1 MNDIALDV
9 TYIVKNYPYPFNIN
23 LINAL
28 IYQGKK
34 KDVELITLFN
44 VGEIVKKV
52 DLDTLD
58 KIARE
63 KIYLVDDYL
72 KACKNLNIRYVVSKD
87 GLIDLDFKKVIK
99 SNKSFESELGLDDVK
114 EFFLALEE
122 YVKRKKWE
130 FLQMIL
136 KIKLGYAI
144 IHL

>member
-1 MNDIALDV
+1 MIALDV

-63 KIYLVDDYL
+63 KIYLVEDYL
-72 KACKNLNIRYVVSKD
+72 KACKNLNIRYVVSKE

-122 YVKRKKWE
+122 YVKRKK
-130 FLQMIL
+130 
-136 KIKLGYAI
+136 
-144 IHL
+144 

>member
-1 MNDIALDV
+1 MIALDV

-122 YVKRKKWE
+122 YVKRKK
-130 FLQMIL
+130 
-136 KIKLGYAI
+136 
-144 IHL
+144 

>member
-9 TYIVKNYPYPFNIN
+9 TYIVKKYPYPYNLN

-28 IYQGKK
+28 IYESRKINI
-34 KDVELITLFN
+34 DLLTLFN

-52 DLDTLD
+52 DLDSLD

-87 GLIDLDFKKVIK
+87 GLIDLDFKKVIESK
-99 SNKSFESELGLDDVK
+99 LTLDSELMLDNCK
-114 EFFLALEE
+114 ELFLALKE
-122 YVKRKKWE
+122 YRNRVGR
-130 FLQMIL
+130 
-136 KIKLGYAI
+136 
-144 IHL
+144 

>member
-9 TYIVKNYPYPFNIN
+9 TYIVKKYPYPYNLN

-87 GLIDLDFKKVIK
+87 GLIDLDFKKVIESK
-99 SNKSFESELGLDDVK
+99 LTLDSELMLDNYK
-114 EFFLALEE
+114 ELFLALKE
-122 YVKRKKWE
+122 YRNRVGR
-130 FLQMIL
+130 
-136 KIKLGYAI
+136 
-144 IHL
+144 

>member
-9 TYIVKNYPYPFNIN
+9 TYIVKKYPYPFNIN

-34 KDVELITLFN
+34 NDVELITLFN

-122 YVKRKKWE
+122 YVKRKK
-130 FLQMIL
+130 
-136 KIKLGYAI
+136 
-144 IHL
+144 

>member
-1 MNDIALDV
+1 MIALDV

-63 KIYLVDDYL
+63 KIYLVEDYL
-72 KACKNLNIRYVVSKD
+72 KACKNLNIRYIVSKE

-122 YVKRKKWE
+122 YVKRKK
-130 FLQMIL
+130 
-136 KIKLGYAI
+136 
-144 IHL
+144 

>member
-9 TYIVKNYPYPFNIN
+9 TYIVKKYPYPYNLN

-28 IYQGKK
+28 IYEGKK

-87 GLIDLDFKKVIK
+87 GLIDLDFKKVIESK
-99 SNKSFESELGLDDVK
+99 LTLDSELMLDNCK
-114 EFFLALEE
+114 ELFFFLKE
-122 YVKRKKWE
+122 YRNRVGR
-130 FLQMIL
+130 
-136 KIKLGYAI
+136 
-144 IHL
+144 

>member
-9 TYIVKNYPYPFNIN
+9 TYIVKKYPYPFNIN

-28 IYQGKK
+28 IYEGEK

-122 YVKRKKWE
+122 YV
-130 FLQMIL
+130 
-136 KIKLGYAI
+136 
-144 IHL
+144 

>member
-9 TYIVKNYPYPFNIN
+9 TYIVKKYPYPYNLN

-28 IYQGKK
+28 IYESRKINI
-34 KDVELITLFN
+34 DLLTLFN

-87 GLIDLDFKKVIK
+87 GLIDLDFKKVIESK
-99 SNKSFESELGLDDVK
+99 LTLDSELMLDNYK
-114 EFFLALEE
+114 ELFLALME
-122 YVKRKKWE
+122 YRNRVGR
-130 FLQMIL
+130 
-136 KIKLGYAI
+136 
-144 IHL
+144 

>member
-9 TYIVKNYPYPFNIN
+9 TYIVKKYPYPYNLN

-28 IYQGKK
+28 IYEGKK

-122 YVKRKKWE
+122 YVKRKK
-130 FLQMIL
+130 
-136 KIKLGYAI
+136 
-144 IHL
+144 

>member
-1 MNDIALDV
+1 MIALDV

-28 IYQGKK
+28 IYQGKQ
-34 KDVELITLFN
+34 KDIELITLFN

-63 KIYLVDDYL
+63 KIYLVEDYL
-72 KACKNLNIRYVVSKD
+72 KACKNLNIRYVVSKE

-122 YVKRKKWE
+122 YVKRKK
-130 FLQMIL
+130 
-136 KIKLGYAI
+136 
-144 IHL
+144 

>member
-122 YVKRKKWE
+122 YVKRKK
-130 FLQMIL
+130 
-136 KIKLGYAI
+136 
-144 IHL
+144 

>member
-28 IYQGKK
+28 IYQGKQ
-34 KDVELITLFN
+34 KDIELITLFN

-63 KIYLVDDYL
+63 KIYLVEDYL
-72 KACKNLNIRYVVSKD
+72 KACKNLNIRYVVSKE

-99 SNKSFESELGLDDVK
+99 SNKIFESELGLDDVK

-122 YVKRKKWE
+122 YVKRKK
-130 FLQMIL
+130 
-136 KIKLGYAI
+136 
-144 IHL
+144 

>member
-28 IYQGKK
+28 IYEGKK

-63 KIYLVDDYL
+63 KIYLVEDYL

-87 GLIDLDFKKVIK
+87 GLIDLDFKKVIESK
-99 SNKSFESELGLDDVK
+99 LTLDSELMLDNYK
-114 EFFLALEE
+114 ELFLALKE
-122 YVKRKKWE
+122 YRNRVGR
-130 FLQMIL
+130 
-136 KIKLGYAI
+136 
-144 IHL
+144 

>member
-1 MNDIALDV
+1 MIALDV

-63 KIYLVDDYL
+63 KI
-72 KACKNLNIRYVVSKD
+72 
-87 GLIDLDFKKVIK
+87 
-99 SNKSFESELGLDDVK
+99 
-114 EFFLALEE
+114 
-122 YVKRKKWE
+122 
-130 FLQMIL
+130 
-136 KIKLGYAI
+136 
-144 IHL
+144 

>member
-1 MNDIALDV
+1 MIALDV

-34 KDVELITLFN
+34 NDVELITLFN

-72 KACKNLNIRYVVSKD
+72 KACKNLNIRYVISKD

-122 YVKRKKWE
+122 YVKRKK
-130 FLQMIL
+130 
-136 KIKLGYAI
+136 
-144 IHL
+144 

>member
-9 TYIVKNYPYPFNIN
+9 TYIVKKYPYPFNLN

-28 IYQGKK
+28 IYESRKINI
-34 KDVELITLFN
+34 DLLTLFN
-44 VGEIVKKV
+44 VGKIVKKV

-87 GLIDLDFKKVIK
+87 GLIDLDFKKVIESK
-99 SNKSFESELGLDDVK
+99 LTLDSELMLDNYK
-114 EFFLALEE
+114 ELFLALKE
-122 YVKRKKWE
+122 YRNRVGR
-130 FLQMIL
+130 
-136 KIKLGYAI
+136 
-144 IHL
+144 

>member
-1 MNDIALDV
+1 MIALDV

-34 KDVELITLFN
+34 NDVELITLFN

-72 KACKNLNIRYVVSKD
+72 KACKNLNIRYVISKD
-87 GLIDLDFKKVIK
+87 GLIDLDFKKVIE

-122 YVKRKKWE
+122 YVRRKK
-130 FLQMIL
+130 
-136 KIKLGYAI
+136 
-144 IHL
+144 

>member
-1 MNDIALDV
+1 MNDIALNV

-28 IYQGKK
+28 IYQGKQN
-34 KDVELITLFN
+34 DIELITLFN

-63 KIYLVDDYL
+63 KIYLVEDYL
-72 KACKNLNIRYVVSKD
+72 KACKNLNIRYVVSKE

-122 YVKRKKWE
+122 YVKRKK
-130 FLQMIL
+130 
-136 KIKLGYAI
+136 
-144 IHL
+144 

>member
-1 MNDIALDV
+1 MIALDV
-9 TYIVKNYPYPFNIN
+9 TYIVKNYPYPFSIN

-34 KDVELITLFN
+34 NDVELITLFN

-99 SNKSFESELGLDDVK
+99 SKLTLDSELMLDNYK
-114 EFFLALEE
+114 ELFLALKE
-122 YVKRKKWE
+122 YRNRVGR
-130 FLQMIL
+130 
-136 KIKLGYAI
+136 
-144 IHL
+144 

>member
-9 TYIVKNYPYPFNIN
+9 TYIVKKYPYPYNLN

-28 IYQGKK
+28 IYESRKINI
-34 KDVELITLFN
+34 DLLTLFN

-72 KACKNLNIRYVVSKD
+72 KICKKLDIRYIVSKE
-87 GLIDLDFKKVIK
+87 GLIDLDFKKVIESK
-99 SNKSFESELGLDDVK
+99 LTLDSELMLDNYK
-114 EFFLALEE
+114 ELFLALKE
-122 YVKRKKWE
+122 YRNRVGR
-130 FLQMIL
+130 
-136 KIKLGYAI
+136 
-144 IHL
+144 

>member
-9 TYIVKNYPYPFNIN
+9 TYIVKKYPYPYNLN

-28 IYQGKK
+28 IYEGKK

-63 KIYLVDDYL
+63 KIYLVEDYL
-72 KACKNLNIRYVVSKD
+72 KACKNLNIRYVVSKE

-122 YVKRKKWE
+122 YVKRKK
-130 FLQMIL
+130 
-136 KIKLGYAI
+136 
-144 IHL
+144 

>member
-9 TYIVKNYPYPFNIN
+9 TYIVKKYPYPFNIN

-34 KDVELITLFN
+34 NDVELITLFN

-72 KACKNLNIRYVVSKD
+72 KACKNLNIRYVVSKE

-122 YVKRKKWE
+122 YVKRKK
-130 FLQMIL
+130 
-136 KIKLGYAI
+136 
-144 IHL
+144 

>member
-9 TYIVKNYPYPFNIN
+9 TYIVKKYPYPFNIN

-34 KDVELITLFN
+34 NDVELITLFN

-52 DLDTLD
+52 DLDSLD

-72 KACKNLNIRYVVSKD
+72 KICKKLDIRYIVSKE

-122 YVKRKKWE
+122 YVKRKK
-130 FLQMIL
+130 
-136 KIKLGYAI
+136 
-144 IHL
+144 

>member
-9 TYIVKNYPYPFNIN
+9 TYIVKKYPYPFNIN

-28 IYQGKK
+28 IYEGEK

-87 GLIDLDFKKVIK
+87 GLIDLDFKKVIESK
-99 SNKSFESELGLDDVK
+99 LTLDSELMLDNYK
-114 EFFLALEE
+114 ELFLALKE
-122 YVKRKKWE
+122 YRNRVGR
-130 FLQMIL
+130 
-136 KIKLGYAI
+136 
-144 IHL
+144 

>member
-9 TYIVKNYPYPFNIN
+9 TYIVKKYPYPYNLN

-28 IYQGKK
+28 IYESRKINI
-34 KDVELITLFN
+34 DLLTLFN

-87 GLIDLDFKKVIK
+87 GLIDLDFKKVIESK
-99 SNKSFESELGLDDVK
+99 LTLDSELMFDNCK
-114 EFFLALEE
+114 ELFLAFKQCSNR
-122 YVKRKKWE
+122 VGR
-130 FLQMIL
+130 
-136 KIKLGYAI
+136 
-144 IHL
+144 

>member
-1 MNDIALDV
+1 MIALDV

-34 KDVELITLFN
+34 NDVELITLFN

-87 GLIDLDFKKVIK
+87 GLIDLDFKKVIE

-122 YVKRKKWE
+122 YVKRKK
-130 FLQMIL
+130 
-136 KIKLGYAI
+136 
-144 IHL
+144 

>member
-9 TYIVKNYPYPFNIN
+9 TYIVKKYPYPYNLN

-28 IYQGKK
+28 IYESRKINI
-34 KDVELITLFN
+34 DLLTLFN

-87 GLIDLDFKKVIK
+87 GLIDLDFKKVIESK
-99 SNKSFESELGLDDVK
+99 LTLDSELMLDNYK
-114 EFFLALEE
+114 ELFLALKE
-122 YVKRKKWE
+122 YRNR
-130 FLQMIL
+130 
-136 KIKLGYAI
+136 
-144 IHL
+144 